1 LDPED
6 TEMPRSHRLALAVGL
21 ALLALAPTTVF
32 AASASES
39 ISGVE
44 LGIPTSCGPSG
55 STDSTSTFGGT
66 ATGTINGVWSA
77 SVCHTELSIAP
88 GPTATISGGTF
99 RVTGFR
105 GWHYVKIVGGF
116 VSGSIPAGVEAD
128 YVVNGVGTC
137 TQVFAVRISGTGP
150 STFAATLTH
159 YGLFFSGSCHVVS
172 ATLNGAGQITY

>member
-1 LDPED
+1 
-6 TEMPRSHRLALAVGL
+6 MPRSHRLALAVGL
-21 ALLALAPTTVF
+21 ALLALAPITVF
-32 AASASES
+32 AISASES

-44 LGIPTSCGPSG
+44 LGIPSACGPSG
-55 STDSTSTFGGT
+55 STDSMSTFGGN

-88 GPTATISGGTF
+88 GPTATISGGIF

-105 GWHYVKIVGGF
+105 GWHYVRIIGSF
-116 VSGSIPAGVEAD
+116 VSGSIPAGVETD
-128 YVVNGVGTC
+128 NVVKGVGTC
-137 TQVFAVRISGTGP
+137 TQVFAVSINGTGP
-150 STFAATLTH
+150 SAFAATLKH